1 MPTAAGRA
9 CSPYEAQASVAVPQ
23 QAPQDRPEGPED
35 PAGSFCRV
43 VHRDMVLS
51 LVSLCAREVVSD
63 HSSSPS
69 WLSCLPRE
77 LYRPLLE
84 AAFAHCRPL
93 AVGELVQRWP
103 ERTLSLGG
111 QRTHGQIPPNRLCIQ
126 ALLLAAVRGLTDK
139 RCALQVLDLC
149 GLQCDE
155 GRLEDSMGGWSLTVA
170 LCSTLLQARAAASR
184 GHRRDGE
191 RERKRGLHTERERD
205 GTVKRDRGLESRK
218 RGMDGEER
226 ANVDFGDNRGEESII
241 QTRVLSEEEEAVRS
255 VRRRMELHRRNQ
267 PQQNASNSSSSSP
280 DWDQA
285 VVVRVRADLFINARS
300 WERVRGAL
308 SLPGPMRLYC
318 RYLRVEELPAPS
330 VASLLELLP
339 KDGLLGLDIRYSSLG
354 VSGLALLLPLLE
366 PFPLLHSLRLHYCN
380 LDLQRSQPGQQG
392 ALQDMCRGLS
402 ALKRLRRLSLTALRL
417 PGHLRLLLSSLSQP
431 LEVLELPYL
440 SLTPADLSYLSCSP
454 HASSLRELDL
464 SENRLDDSSV
474 PSLRRLFSQAES
486 CLAQLS
492 LCGCGLSDVL
502 LGALL
507 PSLSRCRTLRTLR
520 LALNPLTRNGLVSL
534 AWMAA
539 GIPSLRLLLY
549 PYPLE
554 DYEPGLPPMP
564 SSAQL
569 LDWPLLEES
578 EVRELTLMQL
588 EEVLT
593 AKGRQHDLLMTSDL
607 LKYSTDLTGED

>member
-1 MPTAAGRA
+1 MQLLFSQTANRLFPSLTA
-9 CSPYEAQASVAVPQ
+9 
-23 QAPQDRPEGPED
+23 
-35 PAGSFCRV
+35 
-43 VHRDMVLS
+43 DMVLS

-63 HSSSPS
+63 HGSSPS

-103 ERTLSLGG
+103 ERTLSVGG
-111 QRTHGQIPPNRLCIQ
+111 RRKHGQAPPNRLCIQ
-126 ALLLAAVRGLTDK
+126 ALLLAVVRGLTDK

-170 LCSTLLQARAAASR
+170 LCSMLLQARAAASR
-184 GHRRDGE
+184 GHRRDSE
-191 RERKRGLHTERERD
+191 RERKRGLQVVRERD

-218 RGMDGEER
+218 RGMEGEKMEC
-226 ANVDFGDNRGEESII
+226 GDNREEESIL
-241 QTRVLSEEEEAVRS
+241 QARVRSEEETVRG
-255 VRRRMELHRRNQ
+255 VRRRMELQRRSE
-267 PQQNASNSSSSSP
+267 PQQNSSTSSSSSP
-280 DWDQA
+280 DWDHS

-380 LDLQRSQPGQQG
+380 LDLQRTQPSQEG

-402 ALKRLRRLSLTALRL
+402 ALKRLHRLSLTALRL
-417 PGHLRLLLSSLSQP
+417 PGHLRLLLRYGHRHREVVGGCISLSRP

-440 SLTPADLSYLSCSP
+440 SLTPADLSYLSCSR

-474 PSLRRLFSQAES
+474 PSLRRLLSQAES

-492 LCGCGLSDVL
+492 LCGCGLSDGL

-507 PSLSRCRTLRTLR
+507 PSLSLCRKLRTLR
-520 LALNPLTRNGLVSL
+520 LALNPLTRTGLVSL
-534 AWMAA
+534 AWTAA

-549 PYPLE
+549 PSPLE
-554 DYEPGLPPMP
+554 EYEAGLPPLP

-569 LDWPLLEES
+569 LDWPLQEAS
-578 EVRELTLMQL
+578 EARELTLTQL

-607 LKYSTDLTGED
+607 LKYSTDLVGED